1 MHACMHVY
9 MYDAHARAACAH
21 ASEDLDYFLD
31 ESKEVHGL
39 CKLNVPAQT
48 HPLTQCQSCVHVCSD
63 APKVSRA
70 LSVVS
75 ATCLTLVVSISSL
88 HNNER
93 KSVNRSTK
101 ARLQSVSNQAGIHN
115 TSRPGLASLQPCL
128 LLRDLAYTHFCESHN
143 VNHKT
148 GVSLRSDP
156 KTQQPT

>member
-1 MHACMHVY
+1 MKGETVISHISTVHACMHVC
-9 MYDAHARAACAH
+9 MYDTYARAACAH

-88 HNNER
+88 HNNEP
-93 KSVNRSTK
+93 KSWNIPTK
-101 ARLQSVSNQAGIHN
+101 SALAVSIEPGGHPQHLQAW
-115 TSRPGLASLQPCL
+115 ACL
-128 LLRDLAYTHFCESHN
+128 PPAM
-143 VNHKT
+143 
-148 GVSLRSDP
+148 P
-156 KTQQPT
+156 PAA